1 MDKHAA
7 DILDSQMAV
16 VCDLLRIHYSS
27 WCRRRAESNVNEYVA
42 YAHHIADSV
51 HTASTLIRRLC
62 VVRFHGSVEDTP

>member
-42 YAHHIADSV
+42 YAHHIAD
-51 HTASTLIRRLC
+51 I
-62 VVRFHGSVEDTP
+62 DND